1 MSTKYSVIVEKFAE
15 NHFIKRFNK
24 KYKRAWDI
32 TWQALIEQY
41 KRIDPLFN
49 TSITEVIIKSSKIKI
64 VKTEFRIAGTK
75 QSRKGSGNRCILAVH
90 NDSQI
95 VFILLVYNKTD
106 LGNKNETAQWKKII
120 KENYKEYNNLF

>member
-1 MSTKYSVIVEKFAE
+1 MSTKYSVIVERFAE
-15 NHFIKRFNK
+15 NHFIKKFNK
-24 KYKRAWDI
+24 KYKKAWDV

-49 TSITEVIIKSSKIKI
+49 TSIAETIIKSTKIKI

-75 QSRKGSGNRCILAVH
+75 QSRKGSGNRCILAIH
-90 NDSQI
+90 NDSK
-95 VFILLVYNKTD
+95 VVSVLLVYNKND

-120 KENYKEYNNLF
+120 KEEYKK